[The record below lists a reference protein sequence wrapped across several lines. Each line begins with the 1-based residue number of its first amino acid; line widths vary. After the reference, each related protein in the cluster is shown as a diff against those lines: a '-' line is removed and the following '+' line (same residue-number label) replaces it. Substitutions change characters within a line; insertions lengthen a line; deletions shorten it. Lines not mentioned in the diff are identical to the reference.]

1 MINKELTATKFV
13 EVIAEDN
20 PFIHDGVDSN
30 FELEVCK
37 EVSQIV
43 QIWLRLSCLGY
54 K

>member
-30 FELEVCK
+30 FEPEVCK
-37 EVSQIV
+37 ATSQIM
-43 QIWLRLSCLGY
+43 QMQFRLFCFGY
-54 K
+54 